1 MKKTIFVLT
10 AAACM
15 MAACEKLDIPESN
28 ESVDNEDMVP
38 GGDSPADGR
47 TFTFTIKGDFENE
60 MKTRGILSANGSN
73 MTDLWMFDYVGDEL
87 VQQLHLTP
95 SDENF
100 DAPTITLSYASH
112 HVYIV
117 VSRGTTP
124 AVDAEAHT
132 ITWEK
137 VSDTFWK
144 DYTIDVTNSSTKNR
158 SCTLARMV
166 TKLKITPTDE
176 IPVGM
181 ASMTVVPSVWYS
193 CFDYKTGEPVAGDAV
208 ERVISVPSSYAGTSG
223 QLATSIFSLSPATSW
238 STDVAVTAKDGD
250 GAVLGSVTMTA
261 VPFVRNRATEM
272 SGGMFAEHSPVSLTL
287 DDAWSDAYVGEW

>member
-1 MKKTIFVLT
+1 MKKTILLLT

-15 MAACEKLDIPESN
+15 MAACEKLDIPEADAPVN
-28 ESVDNEDMVP
+28 DEDVVP
-38 GGDSPADGR
+38 GGGPSADGR

-117 VSRGTTP
+117 VSRGATP
-124 AVDAEAHT
+124 TVDAEAHT

-158 SCTLARMV
+158 SCTLARLV

-181 ASMTVVPSVWYS
+181 TSMTVAPSMWYS
-193 CFDYKTGEPVAGDAV
+193 VLDYKTGEPVAGNAV
-208 ERVISVPSSYAGTSG
+208 ERVISVPSSYVGTSG
-223 QLATSIFSLSPATSW
+223 QLATSIFSLSPTTSW
-238 STDVAVTAKDGD
+238 STDVTVTAKDGN
-250 GAVLGSVTMTA
+250 GGVLGSVTMTA

>member
-1 MKKTIFVLT
+1 MKKTILVLT
-10 AAACM
+10 AAACV
-15 MAACEKLDIPESN
+15 ALSACEKLDIPEAN
-28 ESVDNEDMVP
+28 ESVDNEDVVP
-38 GGDSPADGR
+38 GGGSSADGR

-124 AVDAEAHT
+124 TVDSEAHT
-132 ITWEK
+132 IAWEK

-176 IPVGM
+176 IPVSM
-181 ASMTVVPSVWYS
+181 ASMTVAPSVWYS

-208 ERVISVPSSYAGTSG
+208 ERVISVPSGYVGTSG
-223 QLATSIFSLSPATSW
+223 QLAASIFSLSPATSW
-238 STDVAVTAKDGD
+238 STDVTVTAKDAD
-250 GAVLGSVTMTA
+250 GGVLGSVTMAA
-261 VPFVRNRATEM
+261 VPFTRE
-272 SGGMFAEHSPVSLTL
+272 
-287 DDAWSDAYVGEW
+287 SDAR

>member
-15 MAACEKLDIPESN
+15 MAACEKLDVPEAN
-28 ESVDNEDMVP
+28 EPVDNEDVVP

-95 SDENF
+95 SDEDF

-117 VSRGTTP
+117 VSRGDTP
-124 AVDAEAHT
+124 TVDADAHT
-132 ITWEK
+132 IAWEK

-144 DYTIDVTNSSTKNR
+144 DYTIDVTSTSTKNR

-176 IPVGM
+176 IPAGM

-193 CFDYKTGEPVAGDAV
+193 CLDYKTGEPVAGDAV
-208 ERVISVPSSYAGTSG
+208 ERVISVPSSYFGTSG
-223 QLATSIFSLSPATSW
+223 QLATSIFSLSPTTSW
-238 STDVAVTAKDGD
+238 STDVTVTAKDGD